1 MLFQLHKNK
10 RIHPNYPN
18 AQQLKQLL
26 ALINHYKKNLDYIHL
41 FGYSKSSFA
50 IVMADCLD
58 QKQRF
63 LRLSYESKFFRDA
76 TNKKIVHEF
85 FDSMSSCLTNMQNS
99 QNDNP
104 NAFYDFYLHICQF
117 LKKIK
122 RILYKSSCM

>member
-1 MLFQLHKNK
+1 MLFQLRK
-10 RIHPNYPN
+10 RRIRPNHQN
-18 AQQLKQLL
+18 AEQLKQLL

-50 IVMADCLD
+50 IVIADCLD

-63 LRLSYESKFFRDA
+63 LRLSYESKFFRDGDV
-76 TNKKIVHEF
+76 KKIVHDF
-85 FDSMSSCLTNMQNS
+85 FDSMRSCLTNMKNS
-99 QNDNP
+99 QNESQ

-122 RILYKSSCM
+122 KILYKSSFM